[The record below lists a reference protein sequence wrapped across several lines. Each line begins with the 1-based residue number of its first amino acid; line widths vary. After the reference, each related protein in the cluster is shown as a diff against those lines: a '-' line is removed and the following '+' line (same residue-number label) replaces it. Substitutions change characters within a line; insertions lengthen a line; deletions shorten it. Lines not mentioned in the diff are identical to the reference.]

1 MSNKIEEVS
10 LSVTPLVGFQVSTID
25 PHHLR
30 DALLVDCKNIV
41 PVKTQEEAS
50 AVLALAGQAK
60 GLSKRVRAL
69 GKLAREPYN
78 SAAKSV
84 IQVENEF
91 CDPLD
96 AAAEHA
102 EKIAADYA
110 VAEQKRIDA
119 ERAETARL
127 AKIEADKLAELE
139 RQRIKAE
146 QEAAAAAEQHRLNL
160 ERLERDRI
168 AAEQAAADAKGKAAK
183 AKAQAET
190 ERLERE
196 QAEAVRIADV
206 LRGKAQAEA
215 EELRKQQERAEL
227 AAEFSQESAA
237 AASEVQIAKPTGG
250 SIRTG
255 WKIEVANLDE
265 LYRAF
270 PRCVTLKA
278 NLLEIKDTIRDLER
292 AAEKE
297 GVENFTPVIPGVK
310 LTEETKISARSI
322 SPGLAL
328 K

>member
-30 DALLVDCKNIV
+30 DALLADSKKITAVS
-41 PVKTQEEAS
+41 TSEECAS
-50 AVLALAGQAK
+50 AIAVAGQLK
-60 GLSKRVRAL
+60 GLEKHIENLRVAYKQPYLDACRLIDGTKADFVAPLIPEYKRVERLVAD
-69 GKLAREPYN
+69 RH
-78 SAAKSV
+78 
-84 IQVENEF
+84 
-91 CDPLD
+91 
-96 AAAEHA
+96 AAE
-102 EKIAADYA
+102 
-110 VAEQKRIDA
+110 QRRIDA
-119 ERAETARL
+119 ELAETARL
-127 AKIEADKLAELE
+127 ARIEADKLAALE
-139 RQRIKAE
+139 QQRIKAE
-146 QEAAAAAEQHRLNL
+146 QDAAAAAEQHRLNL

-168 AAEQAAADAKGKAAK
+168 AAEQATADAKGKAAK